1 MGWSVLNTQCTTIS
15 LIMQLK
21 KSEKNQKSKA
31 VFNNF
36 TILLISDFIKCFLA
50 INFIFVLTTT
60 NDTVNTYHFLFSRV
74 QEYKSSDS
82 VYLHWTL
89 FVYWIITEKPSKV
102 HSRPAHALIILVL
115 HLTPCRYRNTMPTF
129 NHKGTTMT

>member
-1 MGWSVLNTQCTTIS
+1 
-15 LIMQLK
+15 MQLK
-21 KSEKNQKSKA
+21 KSEKDQKSKA

-36 TILLISDFIKCFLA
+36 TILLIGDFIKCFLA

-89 FVYWIITEKPSKV
+89 FVYWIIKK
-102 HSRPAHALIILVL
+102 
-115 HLTPCRYRNTMPTF
+115 
-129 NHKGTTMT
+129 NHQKFIQDLQML